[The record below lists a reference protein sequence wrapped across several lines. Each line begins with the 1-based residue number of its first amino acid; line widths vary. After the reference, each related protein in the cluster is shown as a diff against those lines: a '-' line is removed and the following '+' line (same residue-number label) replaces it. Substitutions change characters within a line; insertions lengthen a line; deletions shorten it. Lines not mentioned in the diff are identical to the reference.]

1 MRRINRKKFHL
12 ETKMELEGLNVLE
25 GSRDKIGLLKGEIK
39 SEKETLNHRLGSS
52 NTTVWRGIQKSIS
65 GIHNC

>member
-1 MRRINRKKFHL
+1 
-12 ETKMELEGLNVLE
+12 MELEGLNVLE
-25 GSRDKIGLLKGEIK
+25 GSRDKMSLLKGEIK
-39 SEKETLNHRLGSS
+39 GEKETLNHRLGSS